1 MYLLPCL
8 ELVYATQEHRVPCAL
23 VDNQV
28 DNKWDIVWAA
38 RQKVEDVSNRC
49 PGGSRVEVLLSWRS
63 SGADDT
69 QPQRFCGL
77 SQTEKCRRRRGKA
90 RCAICV
96 IVGKRLA
103 AERSKLPKCRV
114 LGGSG
119 MHVMT
124 W

>member
-49 PGGSRVEVLLSWRS
+49 R
-63 SGADDT
+63 GA
-69 QPQRFCGL
+69 
-77 SQTEKCRRRRGKA
+77 RG
-90 RCAICV
+90 
-96 IVGKRLA
+96 
-103 AERSKLPKCRV
+103 
-114 LGGSG
+114 LGGVIMMEELG
-119 MHVMT
+119 R
-124 W
+124 